1 MNFYLFCLVER
12 KVKPVGRIVIMT
24 DGGATANPGRAAA
37 AYVVKDEK
45 DGIICVHGEYVGET
59 TNNVAEYRAVLKAL
73 EYVKEHFDESDCLL
87 LSDSRL
93 VVEQLNGNY
102 EVKSEKLIPLWVR
115 VKELIN
121 EMAVTVKWIPREE
134 NKMADFLVTMVRRG
148 NSG

>member
-1 MNFYLFCLVER
+1 
-12 KVKPVGRIVIMT
+12 
-24 DGGATANPGRAAA
+24 
-37 AYVVKDEK
+37 
-45 DGIICVHGEYVGET
+45 
-59 TNNVAEYRAVLKAL
+59 
-73 EYVKEHFDESDCLL
+73 
-87 LSDSRL
+87 